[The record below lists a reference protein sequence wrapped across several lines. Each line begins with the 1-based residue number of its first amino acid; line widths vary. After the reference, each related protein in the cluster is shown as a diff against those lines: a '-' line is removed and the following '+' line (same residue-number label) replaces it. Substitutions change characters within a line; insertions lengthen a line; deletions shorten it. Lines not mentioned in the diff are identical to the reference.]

1 MEGGGIEDMVEKG
14 RKEVEDMIREGGEE
28 GRLEINVDKMD
39 GELVKIVGGLNYG
52 TSYGENVLKH

>member
-1 MEGGGIEDMVEKG
+1 MVEKG